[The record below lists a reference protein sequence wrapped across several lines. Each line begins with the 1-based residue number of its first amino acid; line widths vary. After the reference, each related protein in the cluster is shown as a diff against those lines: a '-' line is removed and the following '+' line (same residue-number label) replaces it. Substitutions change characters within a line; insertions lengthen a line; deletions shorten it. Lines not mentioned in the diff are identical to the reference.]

1 MEPRFQIPGEEVKNV
16 IASML
21 ALVVLA
27 FLVVYSV
34 ARSRV
39 TKEAQRRSDARK
51 VRNRPQSSRRAK
63 ERVPVGRRSNIL
75 VVFLLILV
83 A

>member
-16 IASML
+16 IASVL

-39 TKEAQRRSDARK
+39 TKEAMRRAEARK
-51 VRNRPQSSRRAK
+51 VRGRPQSARRPK
-63 ERVPVGRRSNIL
+63 DRVPVGRRSNIL
-75 VVFLLILV
+75 V
-83 A
+83 